1 MIFITSLLFFIG
13 CNSSSENDLRRDLL
27 LSWGVDV
34 VVDKSNTF
42 EDRSRILSESVSNYC
57 QTLSEEDFRVLQTNW
72 WEARTPWKELEV
84 FRFGPYKE
92 DQRLGPKIDFW
103 PVRVDTIEEILAGD
117 SELSQEALY
126 NYGTSSKGFPV
137 LDYLLFN
144 ADAKNRISTNAR
156 YCDYTNAVAGELTVR
171 AGEFHDAWHPEEG
184 NYVAQLTEAG
194 YPSSSY
200 PSLQHSVA
208 EVVNRM
214 GHTIENIRIDKI
226 ATPMGL
232 EIGTTQPDKLESPYS
247 KRSFQDI
254 KDNLYGIRTIY
265 YGAETPNALGLQD
278 LLESRSLNYDSEF
291 ESLFQNAIDMI
302 DAFDKPMTEV
312 LEEDPQALI
321 LLSEELQKMQ
331 NLIQTDIVGG
341 LSLWVSFNDADGD

>member
-1 MIFITSLLFFIG
+1 MIFVTSTLFFIG
-13 CNSSSENDLRRDLL
+13 CNSSEDDLRKNLL
-27 LSWGVDV
+27 YSWGVDV
-34 VVDKSNTF
+34 VVAKSNIF
-42 EDRSRILSESVSNYC
+42 EDRSRVLSEGVSNYC
-57 QTLSEEDFRVLQTNW
+57 QNLSEEGFLELQTQW

-117 SELSQEALY
+117 AELTQENLY
-126 NYGTSSKGFPV
+126 NYGTSSKGLPV

-144 ADAKNRISTNAR
+144 DAAKERISTNSR
-156 YCDYTNAVAGELTVR
+156 YCDYTTAVAGELTVR
-171 AGEFHDAWHPEEG
+171 AGEFHDAWHPDEG

-226 ATPMGL
+226 TTPLGL
-232 EIGTTQPDKLESPYS
+232 EIGSAQPDKLESPYS

-265 YGAETPNALGLQD
+265 YGAETSNALGLQD
-278 LLESRSLNYDSEF
+278 LLESRSLNYDTEF
-291 ESLFQNAIDMI
+291 ESLFQSTIDMI
-302 DAFDKPMTEV
+302 DSFEKPMTEV
-312 LEEDPQALI
+312 LEEDPDALI
-321 LLSEELQKMQ
+321 LLSAELQKMQ